1 MAKLNPEQL
10 SRFESQEDI
19 DAVTSL
25 SESDVQLIDDW
36 LLSFSTDR
44 FQKVAMVV
52 SKALMKS
59 DEQDLLTNIPD
70 VFFGIRV
77 EALVEN
83 RLLQGE
89 GDLSNM
95 RFSEVRLANGSFEKE
110 TIQVFKVHSVRFT
123 YCAGR
128 VFNAPLAKA

>member
-1 MAKLNPEQL
+1 MKLNPEQL

-25 SESDVQLIDDW
+25 CESDVQLIDDW

-44 FQKVAMVV
+44 FQKVAMIV
-52 SKALMKS
+52 SKALMRS

-70 VFFGIRV
+70 VYFGIRV

-95 RFSEVRLANGSFEKE
+95 RFSEVRLANSFIEKE
-110 TIQVFKVHSVRFT
+110 T
-123 YCAGR
+123 
-128 VFNAPLAKA
+128 